1 MRKTTRIPR
10 QIAEMAVAYSR
21 REFYSD
27 GTEKMMPVR
36 ILRLT
41 KDDVRRCKYPA
52 QVGYLTKVRLGQI
65 QPAGFEPLFEYLQQH
80 LQSIM

>member
-1 MRKTTRIPR
+1 MTS
-10 QIAEMAVAYSR
+10 ADAS
-21 REFYSD
+21 
-27 GTEKMMPVR
+27 
-36 ILRLT
+36 ILL
-41 KDDVRRCKYPA
+41 